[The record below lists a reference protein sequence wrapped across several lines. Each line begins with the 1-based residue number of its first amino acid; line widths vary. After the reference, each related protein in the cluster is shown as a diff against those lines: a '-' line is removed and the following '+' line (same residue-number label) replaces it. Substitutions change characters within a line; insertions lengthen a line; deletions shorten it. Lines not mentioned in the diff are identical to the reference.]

1 MSGSA
6 FLPPLPGE
14 DVEMR
19 QDEGMANDG
28 IRTSLTCDGGAHA
41 KVTCSGHDDDAD
53 AGPLHGEAAV
63 EEGETSAPTRAA
75 EQACTRPSTREQT
88 PSEEDRGVDGV
99 TEPCAAGEGPN
110 RGVGKAETVTLG
122 LIQSLASGLASG
134 EHGVAPQE
142 TAAVFNKVQH
152 RSDGLREEDVH
163 LAPEEDKE
171 VDSPNRIPS
180 LKTTSTMTT
189 TTTTTTGGVVAAT
202 QEPHQAE
209 EHIGSQGDTAMLL
222 VPTQQDAA
230 AEAKSA
236 GKLFANGNSTN
247 GGRTESCPGEPDR
260 DLQEMED
267 SETVVAA
274 WAYLEGTAAPGCGE
288 DGIVS
293 FSTPS
298 SSSSSLVEA
307 GSQVAFESDTIPV
320 GAESEMVPTA
330 STCADAVPS
339 ARAHVPPLPP
349 FAGIESSVAVE
360 SIPITA
366 PAAAGAAATT
376 TSSSATNTSSDH
388 ASCTGTDAHVAA
400 RSSSQV
406 LELLSGECVG
416 EDAPKPPPARVAT
429 IVEPQQSDSTLG
441 AAAGAA
447 AMLLAES
454 LRGVCSSS
462 DDSRGVKRVGRSLA
476 STAAALHGPDQK
488 RARLSLCFRRSAPP
502 APADAQRVFPL
513 GDVNRVITE
522 CFNQNKHLH
531 ALKVAC
537 QQSPVPSFLPKKN
550 PFESAL

>member
-1 MSGSA
+1 
-6 FLPPLPGE
+6 
-14 DVEMR
+14 
-19 QDEGMANDG
+19 
-28 IRTSLTCDGGAHA
+28 
-41 KVTCSGHDDDAD
+41 
-53 AGPLHGEAAV
+53 
-63 EEGETSAPTRAA
+63 
-75 EQACTRPSTREQT
+75 
-88 PSEEDRGVDGV
+88 VDL
-99 TEPCAAGEGPN
+99 PN
-110 RGVGKAETVTLG
+110 R
-122 LIQSLASGLASG
+122 I
-134 EHGVAPQE
+134 
-142 TAAVFNKVQH
+142 
-152 RSDGLREEDVH
+152 
-163 LAPEEDKE
+163 
-171 VDSPNRIPS
+171 IPS

-189 TTTTTTGGVVAAT
+189 TTTTTGGVVTAT
-202 QEPHQAE
+202 QGPHQAE
-209 EHIGSQGDTAMLL
+209 EHLGSQGDTAMLL

-247 GGRTESCPGEPDR
+247 GGSTESCQGEPDR

-267 SETVVAA
+267 SKTVVAA

-288 DGIVS
+288 DGIIWGNGEGAPCSS

-320 GAESEMVPTA
+320 GAECEMVPTA

-349 FAGIESSVAVE
+349 FAGTESSVAVE

-376 TSSSATNTSSDH
+376 SSSSTTNTSSDH
-388 ASCTGTDAHVAA
+388 ASCTGADAHVAA

-416 EDAPKPPPARVAT
+416 EDAPRPPPARVAT
-429 IVEPQQSDSTLG
+429 IVEPQQCDSTLG
-441 AAAGAA
+441 AAASAA

-462 DDSRGVKRVGRSLA
+462 DDPRGVKRVGRSLA

-522 CFNQNKHLH
+522 CFNQNKPLH

-537 QQSPVPSFLPKKN
+537 RQSPFPSFQPEQAFACLEGCLPTIPFPLVSAKKN